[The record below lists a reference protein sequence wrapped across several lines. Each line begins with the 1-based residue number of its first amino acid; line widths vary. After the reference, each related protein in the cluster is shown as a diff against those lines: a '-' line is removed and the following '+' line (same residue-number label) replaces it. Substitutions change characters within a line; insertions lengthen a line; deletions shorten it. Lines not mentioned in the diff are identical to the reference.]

1 MPQAAAAAA
10 LDDYTP
16 RETGDEG
23 ARVRAHR
30 NESAFGA
37 PRAVVDAIRS
47 LGADDLR
54 RYPAG
59 RYEALARLVA
69 ERLGVDE
76 AGVAF
81 ANGSDDLIL
90 ALAAAYLQPGTNV
103 AVVKPTFSMYAR
115 AARLQGAGVRE
126 AAYPQRWRMDARALL
141 GVCDE
146 RTRLVF
152 LAHPANPTG
161 EYLDPA
167 VVEGLLASLPQ
178 AIVVVDEAYLAE
190 PAKSYFGAVR
200 GYDNLAVIAT
210 LSKVAGL
217 AGLRCGFGAASP
229 AGRAGDAARH
239 AAAPALGAGRSRDG
253 SVLRRASTAT
263 RRTAQRIARSSPP
276 ASTASPPNWLR
287 SLRVT
292 RTQTNFL
299 VLEFGERAARV
310 ERALADAGIAVRTL
324 GAEFDGGLR
333 VNALSSDET
342 AEFIDGR
349 ESRTGGRACVTDA
362 SGASRARRR
371 STSRSHSTSRAR
383 IHGSTTGLR
392 FFDHMLEAFCL
403 YSGIAVTGEARS
415 LDGIEHHIVE
425 DVAMVLGGAIADA
438 LGDRARDR
446 AVRLPRT
453 SPWTTRWRAP

>member
-1 MPQAAAAAA
+1 MNAVPQAAAAAA

-37 PRAVVDAIRS
+37 PPAVVDAVRS

-103 AVVKPTFSMYAR
+103 AVVRPTFSMYAR

-200 GYDNLAVIAT
+200 GYDNLAVMAT

-229 AGRAGDAARH
+229 AVARAMRRVMQPHPLSAPAAVAMEAYFTSVYGDAAYR
-239 AAAPALGAGRSRDG
+239 AAYRAFVSASLDSIAAELAPVA
-253 SVLRRASTAT
+253 
-263 RRTAQRIARSSPP
+263 
-276 ASTASPPNWLR
+276 
-287 SLRVT
+287 RVT

-342 AEFIDGR
+342 AEFI
-349 ESRTGGRACVTDA
+349 TVVKAA
-362 SGASRARRR
+362 
-371 STSRSHSTSRAR
+371 
-383 IHGSTTGLR
+383 
-392 FFDHMLEAFCL
+392 LE
-403 YSGIAVTGEARS
+403 
-415 LDGIEHHIVE
+415 
-425 DVAMVLGGAIADA
+425 VAHA
-438 LGDRARDR
+438 
-446 AVRLPRT
+446 
-453 SPWTTRWRAP
+453 